1 MAGKNYYD
9 VTEWN
14 VGDPYK
20 DIGEVINSMLADIKS
35 RQTDSNVEE
44 GGKPGAV
51 IYIPSGDYHLR
62 TQVVIDISYLKI
74 MGAGHGFVSSSIR
87 YNLPKSEWEDLHEV
101 WPAPIDRKSTRLTSS
116 NEQ

>member
-14 VGDPYK
+14 VGNPYE
-20 DIGEVINSMLADIKS
+20 DIGEVINSIIEDIKS
-35 RQTDSNVEE
+35 RQNCADIDE

-62 TQVVIDISYLKI
+62 
-74 MGAGHGFVSSSIR
+74 GEAG
-87 YNLPKSEWEDLHEV
+87 YWQTCP
-101 WPAPIDRKSTRLTSS
+101 
-116 NEQ
+116 

>member
-62 TQVVIDISYLKI
+62 TQVVICLLYTSYLSSYYI
-74 MGAGHGFVSSSIR
+74 GQRRSYREAGKR
-87 YNLPKSEWEDLHEV
+87 
-101 WPAPIDRKSTRLTSS
+101 TRP
-116 NEQ
+116 